1 MNLCLTAL
9 AAMIV
14 VSGVASADDV
24 PLAYKHVN
32 APLPAEPAPVLRI
45 VQPAADQVNTTHETV
60 VPGGQSYD
68 RLKCLVEEKDRV
80 IRIAADH
87 WTVKPGGPGVL
98 VVVDG
103 IFAATIHD
111 LTRPLRLEDLEPF
124 DDTKTN
130 DGGTSPLASCGWHW
144 VAVMPTTATGQM
156 LDVPPTVS
164 WYMNKSDNT
173 HWSPRM
179 PLAEEKAEP
188 LAIINWPL
196 MGAYV
201 PKFSFDEP
209 AGIVVSTS
217 GKLMF
222 DYTMAQHPGCNLAIN
237 FDQHHDD
244 GDHDMKRH
252 GLEVVEHFTSEYGKD
267 QVQYIEKC
275 ADGQGGGGGWTGMTV
290 YTKAP
295 PTHKALRWPTMSAEV
310 SAKKIAAEHAAH
322 RIPGKKPYDGTFL
335 AQGGGGM
342 GSLACPSPLQIT
354 NASASFPVM
363 LGRALSFGVV
373 KIVIDADGYIQ
384 PQTFTLGK
392 PKRLK
397 GKAGDDELD
406 AEARGI
412 SAVIVSGELHIENVL
427 DSRGRNVDDRSVA
440 LELKIEAV
448 DASGSKTGRECNQ
461 VMRKDGHFVKASSC
475 SHDAATCG
483 GGGELPCC

>member
-1 MNLCLTAL
+1 MKLVLTAL
-9 AAMIV
+9 AAV
-14 VSGVASADDV
+14 TALAGVAHADRV
-24 PLAYKHVN
+24 PLTYKHVN
-32 APLPAEPAPVLRI
+32 APLPAEPEPALRI

-60 VPGGQSYD
+60 APGGQSYD
-68 RLKCLVEEKDRV
+68 RLACLVEEKDRV

-98 VVVDG
+98 VLVDG
-103 IFAATIHD
+103 IYAANVHD
-111 LTRPLRLEDLEPF
+111 LTKPIRLEDLEPY
-124 DDTKTN
+124 DESKT
-130 DGGTSPLASCGWHW
+130 DSIGTSPLASCGSHW
-144 VAVMPTTATGQM
+144 IAVMPTTATGQM
-156 LDVPPTVS
+156 LDVPPVIS
-164 WYMNKSDNT
+164 WFMNQSDNE

-179 PLAEEKAEP
+179 SLAEEKKEP

-201 PKFSFDEP
+201 SKISFEQP
-209 AGIVVSTS
+209 AGVVVSTP

-237 FDQHHDD
+237 FDEHHDD

-252 GLEVVEHFTSEYGKD
+252 GLEMVDHFIAEYGKD

-275 ADGQGGGGGWTGMTV
+275 ADGQGGGGGWKGMTV

-295 PTHKALRWPTMSAEV
+295 KTHKLVRWPAMSAEV

-322 RIPGKKPYDGTFL
+322 RIPGKKPYDGKFF

-342 GSLACPSPLQIT
+342 GSLACPSPLQLT

-363 LGRALSFGVV
+363 LGSELSFGVV
-373 KIVIDADGYIQ
+373 KIVVDADGYIQ
-384 PQTFTLGK
+384 PQTFPFGK

-397 GKAGDDELD
+397 GTAGDDELD

-412 SAVIVSGELHIENVL
+412 SAVIVSGELHLERIL
-427 DSRGRNVDDRSVA
+427 DDYGNAEPPSVA
-440 LELKIEAV
+440 LEFKIEAV

-461 VMRKDGHFVKASSC
+461 VMRKEGHFVKAASC
-475 SHDAATCG
+475 SHKAATCG
-483 GGGELPCC
+483 GRGELPCC